1 MHVGGDDD
9 GDAGAAPLAV
19 QHDHVAGVSVEPCV
33 DGFTHTA
40 QPLQGWGQVVRPPV
54 LFHLNGQ
61 IKSVDQTQENI
72 VGECGAC
79 IDRSLSFCAK
89 R

>member
-19 QHDHVAGVSVEPCV
+19 QHHHVAGVGVEPGV
-33 DGFTHTA
+33 DGFAHAA

-54 LFHLNGQ
+54 VLHLSRKV
-61 IKSVDQTQENI
+61 KST
-72 VGECGAC
+72 GYT
-79 IDRSLSFCAK
+79 
-89 R
+89 